1 MIQKIIYIKVPV
13 CKFHVIS
20 FSWFVQYAMM
30 PVVTT
35 KCLVYLNQKKKKV
48 LVLDPVLEHGVMH
61 VDWQDG
67 TVH

>member
-1 MIQKIIYIKVPV
+1 
-13 CKFHVIS
+13 
-20 FSWFVQYAMM
+20 MM

-61 VDWQDG
+61 VD
-67 TVH
+67 

>member
-1 MIQKIIYIKVPV
+1 MILKNILRCQCVSFMSLV
-13 CKFHVIS
+13 

-35 KCLVYLNQKKKKV
+35 KCLVYLNKKKKV